1 VLRAL
6 LEGEPCPEHALYY
19 CVHSDI
25 ELTPAPC
32 QGRGIPLLIGSWG
45 SKVGLRRVA
54 RAADGWLAVTSFG
67 EPVGRRVVGRQGSG
81 RRRSTTEGQL
91 CVGAAEHC
99 AALLSRYAE
108 AGCQR
113 IYLWPLGDEQRQ
125 IELVA
130 SEVAPRIEL
139 R

>member
-19 CVHSDI
+19 CVPSDI

-54 RAADGWLAVTSFG
+54 RAADGWRSSS
-67 EPVGRRVVGRQGSG
+67 PQYCRSCGRS
-81 RRRSTTEGQL
+81 SNP
-91 CVGAAEHC
+91 
-99 AALLSRYAE
+99 
-108 AGCQR
+108 QR
-113 IYLWPLGDEQRQ
+113 
-125 IELVA
+125 
-130 SEVAPRIEL
+130 PRPK